1 MNPKELR
8 YSKEHEWVRMEK
20 DGTATIGITHYAQEQ
35 LGDVVYVDLPE
46 KGKALIQFKKFGE
59 IESVKAVS
67 DLFAP
72 VSGEI
77 AAVNAGLKETPELV
91 NTDPYG
97 KGWMLKVKLRDK
109 VELNNLMDSQAY
121 DLLLQETA

>member
-1 MNPKELR
+1 MNPTELR
-8 YSKEHEWVRMEK
+8 YSKEHEWVRAEA
-20 DGTATIGITHYAQEQ
+20 DGTATIGITHFAQEQ

-46 KGKALIQFKKFGE
+46 KGRALAQFKKFGE

-77 AAVNAGLKETPELV
+77 LAVNAALKDGPELV
-91 NTDPYG
+91 NKEPYG
-97 KGWMLKVKLRDK
+97 QGWMLKVRLKNRD
-109 VELNNLMDSQAY
+109 ELNDLMTAQAY
-121 DLLLQETA
+121 ELLLQESA